1 MNSVAVIGAGAWG
14 TALAIQSARAGTAV
28 TLWARDPARAAAL
41 ARTRENP
48 RLPGHTLPP
57 EIAVIADLPQDD
69 TPKLIAVP
77 LQHLRPIAAR
87 LSGPLIC
94 CAKGVESATLRLP
107 LEILAE
113 LHPQAALAFLTGPN
127 FAGEIA
133 AGLPAASI
141 VATTDPHLATLTT
154 AALATPSFRL
164 YTGADPVGA
173 QLGAAAKNVIAIAA
187 GAAIGAGL
195 GQNARAAL
203 ITRGLAE
210 IARLTRALG
219 GQAETLMGL
228 SGLGDLLLT
237 CTSETSRNYRFGLAL
252 GRGQTPADAQAA
264 ISGVVEG
271 VATAP
276 ALVARAG
283 DVELPI
289 CRAVAAVV
297 TAQLTTAEAQQS
309 LLSRLLPASE

>member
-1 MNSVAVIGAGAWG
+1 MNSIAVIGAGAWG
-14 TALAIQSARAGTAV
+14 TALAIQAARAGTDVA
-28 TLWARDPARAAAL
+28 LWARDPARAAEM
-41 ARTRENP
+41 ARTRGNP
-48 RLPGHTLPP
+48 RLPGHRLPP
-57 EIAVIADLPQDD
+57 EIAVTADLPNDD
-69 TPKLIAVP
+69 RPKLIAVP
-77 LQHLRPIAAR
+77 LQHLRPIAVG

-94 CAKGVESATLRLP
+94 CAKGVEAITLRLP

-113 LHPQAALAFLTGPN
+113 LHPRAVLGFLTGPN

-133 AGLPAASI
+133 AGRPAAS
-141 VATTDPHLATLTT
+141 VVSTTDPHLGAVLT
-154 AALATPSFRL
+154 AALATSTFRL
-164 YTGADPVGA
+164 YTGSDPVGA

-187 GAAIGAGL
+187 SAAIGAGL
-195 GQNARAAL
+195 GQNARAGL

-252 GRGQTPADAQAA
+252 GRGQTPAEAQAS

-283 DVELPI
+283 EVELPI
-289 CRAVAAVV
+289 CQAVAAVV
-297 TAQLTTAEAQQS
+297 TGRITMAQAQES
-309 LLSRLLPASE
+309 LLSRLLPDSE